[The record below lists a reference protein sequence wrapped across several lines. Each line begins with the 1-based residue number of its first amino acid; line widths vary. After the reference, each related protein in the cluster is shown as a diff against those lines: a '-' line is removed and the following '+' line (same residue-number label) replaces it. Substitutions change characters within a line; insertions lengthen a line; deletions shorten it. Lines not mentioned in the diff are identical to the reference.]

1 MSQPEPIV
9 TLFPRLRD
17 EQVDRLLLFME
28 RDDLLVKGLD
38 RSDKQPYR
46 AGCWPYIGMVAA
58 GVFGFGGQGLGLPRQ
73 VAIGFALT
81 AAILASLALI
91 RSFRALRRSRD
102 LLWREEGW
110 HGLAWTQDELCF
122 RSLEH
127 CLLIPWGDLR
137 DLKCFD
143 ADEGRFLGDTL
154 WLHLDDKQRVLVAP
168 RTAEGR
174 FAGRTMG
181 EWYLDIKQAW
191 HKATGLHP
199 SSEGGP

>member
-1 MSQPEPIV
+1 MVSHCLALGRRGGGGGLGADPGLGGAGPLEV
-9 TLFPRLRD
+9 NVSRFARD
-17 EQVDRLLLFME
+17 NNGQGPFRN
-28 RDDLLVKGLD
+28 LD
-38 RSDKQPYR
+38 
-46 AGCWPYIGMVAA
+46 
-58 GVFGFGGQGLGLPRQ
+58 GGQGLGLSRQ

-127 CLLIPWGDLR
+127 CLLIPWGELR

-168 RTAEGR
+168 RTPEGR

-181 EWYLDIKQAW
+181 EWHLDIKQAW
-191 HKATGLHP
+191 HKATGRHP